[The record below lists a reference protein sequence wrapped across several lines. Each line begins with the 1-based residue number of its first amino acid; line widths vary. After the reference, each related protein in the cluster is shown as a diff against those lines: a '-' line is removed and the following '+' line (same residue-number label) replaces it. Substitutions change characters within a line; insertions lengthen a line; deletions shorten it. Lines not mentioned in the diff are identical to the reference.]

1 MQYSPIKR
9 PKVILSPC
17 KTRIHYGE
25 KSFCQSFYPKIV
37 LKPLPKFT
45 DDNDKTFLE
54 INMMIKRPRR

>member
-9 PKVILSPC
+9 PKVIFSPR

-25 KSFCQSFYPKIV
+25 KSFGQSFYSKIV
-37 LKPLPKFT
+37 LKPLPKFN

-54 INMMIKRPRR
+54 MNMMIKRPHR